1 MLLYVINKKE
11 NAVPWLF
18 SEGMAKLEWQAG
30 LQKCEMGFK
39 NL

>member
-1 MLLYVINKKE
+1 MLLYAINKKK

-30 LQKCEMGFK
+30 LQNCEMGFK